1 VVTIDGCT
9 DTSDCYTVT
18 SSSGIDDLDTQYD
31 IQLFPNPTTNELT
44 ISLEGIDVVDIVII
58 DIQGKV
64 LMQQSGLLNQDTIDL
79 SEYVTGTYF
88 VKIITPIGSKEIR
101 VTKQ

>member
-1 VVTIDGCT
+1 MDAH
-9 DTSDCYTVT
+9 
-18 SSSGIDDLDTQYD
+18 YD
-31 IQLFPNPTTNELT
+31 IQLFPNPTKNNLRL
-44 ISLEGIDVVDIVII
+44 SLEGIDVVDIMLF